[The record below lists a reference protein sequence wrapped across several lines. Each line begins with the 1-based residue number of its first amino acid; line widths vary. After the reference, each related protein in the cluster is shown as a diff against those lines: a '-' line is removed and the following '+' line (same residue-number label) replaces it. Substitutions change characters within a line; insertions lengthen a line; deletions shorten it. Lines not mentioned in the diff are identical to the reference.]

1 MWVEWRLSRSLFTKT
16 WRACTTRRW
25 RNRGTSGDAMHTR
38 GLLATSHGS
47 SRLFASGCSTTTL
60 PLNWKRRKIAM
71 AEPNRRDPKHSRGN
85 QGGRYSATGHPSVEQ
100 LVSEQG
106 TGPIA
111 DISMLEGDFWPEEE
125 PIEEFLATLHEWRRH
140 IRTDPAA

>member
-1 MWVEWRLSRSLFTKT
+1 
-16 WRACTTRRW
+16 
-25 RNRGTSGDAMHTR
+25 
-38 GLLATSHGS
+38 
-47 SRLFASGCSTTTL
+47 
-60 PLNWKRRKIAM
+60 M